1 MLPLQ
6 QKILEDIQHFSM
18 TNLRQVN
25 SELGQWKTLMRMNP
39 GLFLQLVVLL
49 TVIASKALSASFLF
63 LVVSLLTS
71 RNNKLLDKLKRIKI
85 YQEGMAIS

>member
-6 QKILEDIQHFSM
+6 QKTLEDIQHFSM
-18 TNLRQVN
+18 TNLRQAN

-71 RNNKLLDKLKRIKI
+71 GNNKLLDKLKRIKI